1 MSLTGENTG
10 LLIVEPKRSRALQFA
25 RMAKIKNIKAQW
37 ACNLKVAEMLLR
49 GCHYNYVLIDV
60 GLSDGLR
67 EALGNSYLNIEVTNS
82 NLIYVDEMI
91 FNNQRNFNTILT
103 LIKEYRDF
111 LRCSYDNL
119 ITSEFAKSKNDLRDA
134 NNYNLPSEKM
144 KIKSQASYTRYNT
157 EPNESSK
164 NMSESYRIDTLHKI
178 LIVSGNIIKLTN
190 LEYILI
196 QRILSGEAVSL
207 NTSERVLLSRLK
219 TKIRKISGMS
229 IIKNRYGQGYYWGL
243 D

>member
-1 MSLTGENTG
+1 
-10 LLIVEPKRSRALQFA
+10 
-25 RMAKIKNIKAQW
+25 
-37 ACNLKVAEMLLR
+37 
-49 GCHYNYVLIDV
+49 
-60 GLSDGLR
+60 
-67 EALGNSYLNIEVTNS
+67 
-82 NLIYVDEMI
+82 
-91 FNNQRNFNTILT
+91 
-103 LIKEYRDF
+103 
-111 LRCSYDNL
+111 
-119 ITSEFAKSKNDLRDA
+119 
-134 NNYNLPSEKM
+134 M

-157 EPNESSK
+157 EPNGSSK

-190 LEYILI
+190 LEYSLI